1 MESNINLYKLSQHGK
16 DYILKM
22 CLVGDSL
29 RLSCK
34 NIINPKIKY
43 TRDFKIEELKQLDKV
58 FNFILTPLQAL
69 QYINKILIK
78 QKVKVWEEAE
88 LVKLQFYFES
98 EETTTQTEIPLT
110 TEMLTTTTNEYTSN
124 YDFQNIQYDTAN
136 YDTNYVETVDTTN
149 NYYNQNFG
157 VADYSTPI
165 ENIDTTQYQEAF
177 NSYNTYNEYQNTE
190 SIPTPLE
197 NYQVYDTTQNY
208 EEYTKEFTT
217 NIEQTNIETTP
228 YITPVEETPVNIIQE
243 TKNFNSE
250 IESLKAEN
258 QQIKQRIQ
266 QLSDIRNQA
275 AEARLL
281 QNQLYEL
288 DPLRRK
294 AAETDMIK
302 SQLAELE
309 SLKQKVNELSNA
321 KNQLNEISNLKNEF
335 EQINALK
342 KEINELNNM
351 KLKAKEDNELKE
363 RIKHLENINFQQE
376 QEINALRKS
385 QANTT
390 KVSTGMESRQLFFEE
405 KPEQICVK
413 GDIIHNAQELEL
425 ITRKINVAHKK
436 LTLNLLYKA
445 TADSDKAEAFHNKCD
460 KAQSSIVL
468 IETDNGKRFGGFT
481 SCSWAGDCVDKK
493 DENAFIFSLDKMM
506 TYDNIPNEEA
516 IGCYP
521 KFGPI
526 FMGCQIRIYDNAFT
540 KGGTTFEKG
549 LNFNTE
555 EDYELTGGDRS
566 FNVKEIEVYEV
577 VAS

>member
-124 YDFQNIQYDTAN
+124 YDFQNIQYDTTN
-136 YDTNYVETVDTTN
+136 YDTNYVETIDTTN
-149 NYYNQNFG
+149 NYVDQNFG

-177 NSYNTYNEYQNTE
+177 NSYNEYNEYQTTE
-190 SIPTPLE
+190 SIPTPVE
-197 NYQVYDTTQNY
+197 NYQAYDTTQNY

-258 QQIKQRIQ
+258 LQIKQRIQ

-281 QNQLYEL
+281 QN
-288 DPLRRK
+288 
-294 AAETDMIK
+294 
-302 SQLAELE
+302 
-309 SLKQKVNELSNA
+309 N
-321 KNQLNEISNLKNEF
+321 
-335 EQINALK
+335 
-342 KEINELNNM
+342 
-351 KLKAKEDNELKE
+351 
-363 RIKHLENINFQQE
+363 
-376 QEINALRKS
+376 
-385 QANTT
+385 
-390 KVSTGMESRQLFFEE
+390 
-405 KPEQICVK
+405 
-413 GDIIHNAQELEL
+413 
-425 ITRKINVAHKK
+425 
-436 LTLNLLYKA
+436 
-445 TADSDKAEAFHNKCD
+445 
-460 KAQSSIVL
+460 
-468 IETDNGKRFGGFT
+468 
-481 SCSWAGDCVDKK
+481 
-493 DENAFIFSLDKMM
+493 
-506 TYDNIPNEEA
+506 
-516 IGCYP
+516 
-521 KFGPI
+521 
-526 FMGCQIRIYDNAFT
+526 
-540 KGGTTFEKG
+540 
-549 LNFNTE
+549 
-555 EDYELTGGDRS
+555 
-566 FNVKEIEVYEV
+566 
-577 VAS
+577 